1 MVDYALTVVD
11 SRRTEVLYGQVPD
24 RYISCL
30 LGEGVKILVLTVENR
45 ARSSDERVT
54 VCGDDLVVLACPEGM
69 PTWREPVGCIRPH
82 GPAAP
87 ENSSAVIAC
96 RDDHGPLG
104 RDGGAALKDCL
115 IAAYPRRR
123 RCGTC
128 APGSRAS
135 RRGCRASRRGC
146 RASRRGTQDRQRQP
160 YEASQD
166 NRSDSGDCYQSAAGS
181 RRWR

>member
-1 MVDYALTVVD
+1 MVDDALTVVQP
-11 SRRTEVLYGQVPD
+11 RCAEVLYGQVPD

-30 LGEGVKILVLTVENR
+30 LGEGVKILVLTIENR
-45 ARSSDERVT
+45 ARSSDERIT
-54 VCGDDLVVLACPEGM
+54 VCGDDLVLLACPEGM
-69 PTWREPVGCIRPH
+69 PTWREPVGCIRAH

-104 RDGGAALKDCL
+104 RGGGAALKDCL
-115 IAAYPRRR
+115 IAAYPRWR

-128 APGSRAS
+128 APGCRAS
-135 RRGCRASRRGC
+135 RWGCGASRRGC
-146 RASRRGTQDRQRQP
+146 RASRRGTQERQRQP

-166 NRSDSGDCYQSAAGS
+166 NRSGSADCYESAAG
-181 RRWR
+181 